1 MVYRG
6 VERKRS
12 GTGIKNVSLNWKL
25 SLIFFFFLCW
35 VSCYLKSKVL
45 SWMEMLVKATG
56 DENIS

>member
-25 SLIFFFFLCW
+25 SLIFFLCW